1 MIFKYLVKFRIVS
14 VFKKFIKYD
23 FLKKNNKKIYCF
35 LNLNNFKFYREYV
48 KEFYR
53 FNVRYELTYNMLY
66 DLVLG
71 LLNKIFFYVDFFD
84 FFYFVFGKFYSDL
97 NV

>member
-23 FLKKNNKKIYCF
+23 FLKKNKKKIYCF

-53 FNVRYELTYNMLY
+53 FNV
-66 DLVLG
+66 
-71 LLNKIFFYVDFFD
+71 
-84 FFYFVFGKFYSDL
+84 
-97 NV
+97 